1 MWNTVDG
8 TRSLDE
14 VLEARG
20 ADTTGWEFGHARA
33 LSGNGKV
40 LLGRA
45 TCGGVPTLYR
55 IVLSD

>member
-1 MWNTVDG
+1 VNG

-14 VLEARG
+14 VLAARG
-20 ADTTGWEFGHARA
+20 VDAMGWELGHARA

-45 TCGGVPTLYR
+45 HCGGVPTLYR
-55 IVLSD
+55 MVLSD